1 MNSGVKSF
9 EKPASMNIE
18 SIHIPELKLD
28 EINLINQ
35 SLTNISKI
43 NRKGN
48 DKALKNNSLSN
59 VSSLY

>member
-1 MNSGVKSF
+1 
-9 EKPASMNIE
+9 MNIE
-18 SIHIPELKLD
+18 SIHIPELRLD